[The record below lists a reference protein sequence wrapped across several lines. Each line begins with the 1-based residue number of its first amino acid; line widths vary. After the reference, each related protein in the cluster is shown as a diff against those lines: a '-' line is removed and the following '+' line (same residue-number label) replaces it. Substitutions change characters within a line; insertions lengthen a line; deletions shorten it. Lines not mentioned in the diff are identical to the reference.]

1 MKKHPFSLVISFSL
15 FSLITFFGKNLNAAE
30 TTLTP
35 YRGEPPHVVLSDA
48 ERVKLEKFEPV
59 YPPITDEGNTGG
71 GQAMFRVKADPQ
83 TIWEV
88 ISDFPNYPK
97 FNKDLQQSDYYKPK
111 QGNFLYVKFSASKFF
126 VTVNWH
132 VKHNYPMMAK
142 GWGTW
147 ELDKSQKNDLS
158 ECIGFWRIDR
168 VPGTN
173 YSDVSYSVNLA
184 SEGFLLNL
192 FKSMLIKEG
201 VQKATQWVK
210 KEAENRA
217 GN

>member
-1 MKKHPFSLVISFSL
+1 MKKHSLSLVVSFFCL
-15 FSLITFFGKNLNAAE
+15 AVFLGVNLNAAE
-30 TTLTP
+30 LTP
-35 YRGEPPHVVLSDA
+35 YRGEPPQIVLTEA
-48 ERVKLEKFEPV
+48 EHAKLEKFESV

-71 GQAMFRVKADPQ
+71 GQAVFRVKADPQ
-83 TIWEV
+83 TIWDV
-88 ISDFPNYPK
+88 IGDFPNYPK
-97 FNKDLQQSDYYKPK
+97 YNKDLQQSDYYKPK
-111 QGNFLYVKFSASKFF
+111 QGNFLYVKFSASKLF

-132 VKHNYPMMAK
+132 VKHNYPMIKK

-158 ECIGFWRIDR
+158 ECIGFWRVEQ

-173 YSDVSYSVNLA
+173 YSDISYSVNLA
-184 SEGFLLNL
+184 SEGFFLNL
-192 FKSMLIKEG
+192 FRSMLIKEG

-210 KEAENRA
+210 KEAERRT